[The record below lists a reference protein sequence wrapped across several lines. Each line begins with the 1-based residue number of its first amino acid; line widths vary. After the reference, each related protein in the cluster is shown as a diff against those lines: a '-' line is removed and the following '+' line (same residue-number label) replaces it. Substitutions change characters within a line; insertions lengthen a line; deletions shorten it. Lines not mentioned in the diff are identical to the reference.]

1 MSAPSCIATLTEVED
16 LLSTPAGG
24 DEARRLLA
32 RGASTQEFLDMFIRH
47 TRPDVAEVA
56 RMEFAELPESTIM
69 LIVQA
74 WVMAESAGKPLSLA
88 SVPPA
93 RPLEAARNLRVELAI
108 SMDEGG
114 VRVALSHI
122 PGRHASW
129 YRPAVTV

>member
-1 MSAPSCIATLTEVED
+1 MGSPDCIDTLNQVEQV
-16 LLSTPAGG
+16 LLSPVGA

-32 RGASTQEFLDMFIRH
+32 RGARTEEFLDLFVRH
-47 TRPDVAEVA
+47 AAPETAAIA
-56 RMEFAELPESTIM
+56 RMEFAELPESTIA

-74 WVMAESAGKPLSLA
+74 WAMAESAGKPLTLA

-93 RPLEAARNLRVELAI
+93 RPLEAARNRRVELAI
-108 SMDEGG
+108 SMDESG

-129 YRPAVTV
+129 YQPVTTA